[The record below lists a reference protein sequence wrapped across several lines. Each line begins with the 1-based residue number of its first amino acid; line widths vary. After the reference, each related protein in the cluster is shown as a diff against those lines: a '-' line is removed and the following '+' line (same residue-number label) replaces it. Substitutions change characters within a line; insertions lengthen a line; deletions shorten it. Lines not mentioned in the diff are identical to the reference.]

1 MFKRSEF
8 RVMDDPIFLLEK
20 IKKNQRLGQQKGN
33 KSLTFWKYILSS
45 WLLCIVSKL
54 LHEDVVPW

>member
-1 MFKRSEF
+1 
-8 RVMDDPIFLLEK
+8 MDDPIFLLEK